1 MSSVRQILSAVWDYS
16 FDHVGARVDS
26 YVSYLR
32 NKIDSHGDPSFIQTA
47 HGAGYRFDP
56 CAGE

>member
-1 MSSVRQILSAVWDYS
+1 MSSVRQILSPVWDRS
-16 FDHVGARVDS
+16 FDHAGARVDS

-32 NKIDSHGDPSFIQTA
+32 NKIDSHGDPSCIQTIP
-47 HGAGYRFDP
+47 GAGYRFDP

>member
-1 MSSVRQILSAVWDYS
+1 MSSVRQILSAVWDCS
-16 FDHVGARVDS
+16 FVQFGARVDS

-32 NKIDSHGDPSFIQTA
+32 NKIDSHGDPSFIQSI